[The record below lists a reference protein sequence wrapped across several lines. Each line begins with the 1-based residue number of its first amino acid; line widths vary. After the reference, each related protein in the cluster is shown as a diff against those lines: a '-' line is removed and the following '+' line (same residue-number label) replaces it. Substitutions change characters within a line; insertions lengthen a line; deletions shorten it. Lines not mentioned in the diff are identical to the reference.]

1 MHFLIHFEIR
11 PEHRDTV
18 HERIRKI
25 GVTVPEGMNL
35 IEVYHSV
42 TQLEG
47 WAIVEGADP
56 AALWNLFQGWTDLNV
71 NHITPVVR
79 DEEMKKLVQ

>member
-1 MHFLIHFEIR
+1 MLFLIHFEIQ

-25 GVTVPEGMNL
+25 GINVPDEMKLVAN
-35 IEVYHSV
+35 YHSV

-47 WAIVEGADP
+47 WAVVEASNS
-56 AALWNLFQGWTDLNV
+56 ARLWELFQGWTDLNV
-71 NHITPVVR
+71 NHITPVL
-79 DEEMKKLVQ
+79 DNESMKALI